1 MSKVINLDALRR
13 KANPSFVAV
22 KPEHRKFGFDYL
34 PPMTAGLINYA
45 PVRHPM
51 HTAQLLAKAGKLPDN
66 FNWADPVDVAT
77 KRLKGK
83 ASDASNVAKINT
95 PLNQLACGSCWA
107 FASSSTL
114 ADRHTLFQGLPETLV
129 LSPSYLLACDQGSSQ
144 APCEG
149 CDGGFPFSAGLFF
162 ESTGIPTWKCQDYEW
177 CPTNENATNDEIPPC
192 AQIGSSCY
200 ELGNSGGV
208 QPTTPIPKMYKAVSN
223 STQALSDPASIKA
236 EVWHNGPV
244 VGTFL
249 VYSDFIGRDR
259 SDTNK
264 PGWANT
270 ANIYI
275 NMGSGLYDGYSNSER
290 VGGHAVVIV
299 GWGLELNI
307 MGLDE
312 ITTKKLKAKYNGIPY
327 WWVRN
332 SWGGTYNG
340 NGYFKMAQS
349 DPELG
354 INMTCGLD
362 RIITVDAGGGQTFNT
377 GGGTTF
383 LPDVKEKEPKIIIS
397 RMGSPAPPKPSP
409 PPPSP
414 KPSPSGGGGKGSP
427 SPSGGGGGG
436 GSPSPSGGG
445 GSSSGGDS
453 SNFWTQPGGISVIVV
468 SSVVFIALI
477 VIIAVVVKNKK
488 KKAAL
493 LKGGR
498 YFI

>member
-34 PPMTAGLINYA
+34 PPMTAGMINYA

-51 HTAQLLAKAGKLPDN
+51 HTAELLAKAGKLPDN
-66 FNWADPVDVAT
+66 FNWADPVDVAV
-77 KRLKGK
+77 KRVK
-83 ASDASNVAKINT
+83 AKADEAPKMSKINT

-107 FASSSTL
+107 FASSSVL
-114 ADRHTLFQGLPETLV
+114 ADRHTLFQGLAETLV
-129 LSPSYLLACDQGSSQ
+129 LSPSYLLSCDQGTSE

-149 CDGGFPFSAGLFF
+149 CNGGFPFSAGVFF
-162 ESTGIPTWKCQDYEW
+162 ETTGIPTWKCQDYEW
-177 CPTNENATNDEIPPC
+177 CPANENASNDEIPPC
-192 AQIGSSCY
+192 AQIDSSCY
-200 ELGNSGGV
+200 ELSNSGGV
-208 QPTTPIPKMYKAVSN
+208 QPTTPIPKMYKAVSG
-223 STQALSDPASIKA
+223 STEALADPASIKA

-290 VGGHAVVIV
+290 VGGHAVTIV

-312 ITTKKLKAKYNGIPY
+312 PTTKKLKAKYGGIPY

-332 SWGGTYNG
+332 SWGTSYNG

-362 RIITVDAGGGQTFNT
+362 RVITVDAGGGQTFNT
-377 GGGTTF
+377 GGGTSF
-383 LPDVKEKEPKIIIS
+383 LPDVKEKVPRIVIQGK
-397 RMGSPAPPKPSP
+397 GAPAPYPDRNPSD
-409 PPPSP
+409 
-414 KPSPSGGGGKGSP
+414 GGNS
-427 SPSGGGGGG
+427 S
-436 GSPSPSGGG
+436 G
-445 GSSSGGDS
+445 GSSSSGS
-453 SNFWTQPGGISVIVV
+453 FWTEPGGISVIVV

-477 VIIAVVVKNKK
+477 VVIALVVKNKK
-488 KKAAL
+488 KKAM
-493 LKGGR
+493 LKGGLC
-498 YFI
+498 F